1 MLPRLRALLPIAVCV
16 TLALIHGCSAEDGDD
31 AKCAAQSGKDCHAC
45 LQFAQCYYCTSSKKC
60 AYNPVNSFLPKA
72 SDCSLA
78 DVRWGT
84 CWVNFLALII
94 SLVVIVLV
102 IALSI
107 GCWCH
112 CWCKRRRTRS
122 VERDEQRYARE
133 RQEREQRQAER
144 RAERQTR
151 TDAIRDKYGLSGTSQ
166 TGVGKKSK
174 KNYQRLP

>member
-151 TDAIRDKYGLSGTSQ
+151 TDAIRDKYGLSSPARDPPYTA
-166 TGVGKKSK
+166 
-174 KNYQRLP
+174 L